1 MNNGRIKFAVAVED
15 TEEHSG
21 VLLHVEDDRPVRPA
35 EAGEGGGG
43 RVQAEAGLHSQLVS
57 VCGRF
62 ILLLLTL
69 LFMKTLQIYP
79 NTIILRKLRI
89 KFNFN

>member
-1 MNNGRIKFAVAVED
+1 MED

-21 VLLHVEDDRPVRPA
+21 VLLHVEDDGPVRPA
-35 EAGEGGGG
+35 EEGEGRGS

-62 ILLLLTL
+62 ILILLLFTKLFKLSIYFYSPNL
-69 LFMKTLQIYP
+69 L
-79 NTIILRKLRI
+79 
-89 KFNFN
+89 